1 MGTLSFSTQPVQPIN
16 TMIGLGN
23 TEEAKTLWKKLVGYH
38 RRSLVEAAF
47 SRFKGIFGD
56 RFPGIKSYD
65 TNRNAKKSNG
75 LRKSLFSKISH
86 PFFFSGLSCKAK
98 KIIKKLNK

>member
-47 SRFKGIFGD
+47 SRFKGIFGG
-56 RFPGIKSYD
+56 RFPGIKSND

-86 PFFFSGLSCKAK
+86 PFFLAAYPTRPK
-98 KIIKKLNK
+98 KSLKS